1 MSKETILMT
10 ENQWANSQFSI
21 AKYYGGIRINGK
33 NYMICNKYGITLV
46 ELSNPDSKYYVGDNN
61 MAIPPGEPA
70 DLILE
75 EWIPIYKKLGRD
87 RFIEIIET
95 GVSLEEAKGI
105 AGLKRKLNKEN

>member
-21 AKYYGGIRINGK
+21 AKYYGGVRING
-33 NYMICNKYGITLV
+33 
-46 ELSNPDSKYYVGDNN
+46 
-61 MAIPPGEPA
+61 MAIPPGEPV
-70 DLILE
+70 DLVLV

-87 RFIEIIET
+87 RFIEIIDT

-105 AGLKRKLNKEN
+105 AGLKRKLNKED

>member
-1 MSKETILMT
+1 MRNETILMT

-21 AKYYGGIRINGK
+21 ARYYGGVRINRK
-33 NYMICNKYGITLV
+33 NYMICNKYGIKLV
-46 ELSNPDSKYYVGDNN
+46 ELSNPDSKHYVGDGN

-70 DLILE
+70 DLVLA

-87 RFIEIIET
+87 RFIEIIES

-105 AGLKRKLNKEN
+105 TGLKRKLNKED

>member
-21 AKYYGGIRINGK
+21 ARYYGGIRINGK
-33 NYMICNKYGITLV
+33 SYMICNKHGITLV
-46 ELSNPDSKYYVGDNN
+46 ELSNPTSKHYVGAGN
-61 MAIPPGEPA
+61 MAISPGEPA
-70 DLILE
+70 DLVLA

-95 GVSLEEAKGI
+95 GVSLEEAKRI
-105 AGLKRKLNKEN
+105 AGLKRNLNKEN